1 MDLGGM
7 CVRYDNRKEAKLF
20 NNRVRRSGVA
30 EKHEGGAL
38 DMLVTWYYC
47 SSNERWAV
55 CNDNGRVDKW
65 MLAEVSEESDQSAV
79 AVLHR
84 WCHANWPWVKKI
96 RHRAEQLLLICF
108 VLIGSSWSKKNSNIF
123 SWGKRPAV
131 KGTYQRTDTVCPVTD
146 HCLHEAEAPPDGKS
160 AALIDPGQMNK
171 WEREEERGGRGGEYV
186 EESHLFWNGV
196 LSHLT
201 SRLLPPPLRSIN
213 TIFVFVST
221 ALLLWVVTPSS
232 GVRPAQSGQEVV
244 EMGGGIGG
252 EYGWEN

>member
-20 NNRVRRSGVA
+20 NNRVRRWGVA

-84 WCHANWPWVKKI
+84 WCHANWPWVKEI
-96 RHRAEQLLLICF
+96 RHRAEQLLLICL

-171 WEREEERGGRGGEYV
+171 WEREEERGGRGGM
-186 EESHLFWNGV
+186 
-196 LSHLT
+196 
-201 SRLLPPPLRSIN
+201 LRSL
-213 TIFVFVST
+213 IFSETECCHTSPPAFSPLPSDQSIPSLC
-221 ALLLWVVTPSS
+221 LLARHYCCEWSLPLVVWDQHSQDK
-232 GVRPAQSGQEVV
+232 RWWRWA
-244 EMGGGIGG
+244 GGGGG